1 MMIICVNITGK
12 RRNNC
17 HRFCIYSNS
26 PLPNVTERLFFI
38 LVYLKNNPLQECHAA
53 CFGYGSESLQYLY
66 SLFGVSTQFRAIN

>member
-38 LVYLKNNPLQECHAA
+38 LVYLKNDPLQECHAA
-53 CFGYGSESLQYLY
+53 CLGMDQNHCNTFIHCL
-66 SLFGVSTQFRAIN
+66 A